1 MPPSPGSPRLV
12 RLRRP
17 PRLVRAD
24 DRFVPTVPLDLV
36 EARWRR
42 LVAANARYFDGEIL
56 HVLNAHRD
64 GHGGVTIH
72 VAATSYRFY
81 AVQRPDPELPAI
93 DCGVRPL
100 GAKAITQVDGRILM
114 GRRSASVAFYPG
126 CWEFLPGGGLEVDDE
141 PASCVRRELAE
152 EAGLEC
158 ATPPIATALLYDPVA
173 LSWEVV
179 HEIDAR
185 RPNAAGDDGHAWEH
199 SERRLVERGAWPEP
213 LAEVARTMLALT
225 EPRSAGRAPGMP
237 R

>member
-1 MPPSPGSPRLV
+1 MTRPVASPRLI

-24 DRFVPTVPLDLV
+24 DRFVPAVSLDLV
-36 EARWRR
+36 EDRWRR
-42 LVAANARYFDGEIL
+42 LVAANPRYFDGEIL
-56 HVLNAHRD
+56 HVLHAQRD

-72 VAATSYRFY
+72 VAVASYRFY
-81 AVQRPDPELPAI
+81 AVQRPDPDLPPL

-100 GAKAITQVDGRILM
+100 GAKAITRIDGRILM
-114 GRRSASVAFYPG
+114 GRRSTSVAFHPG
-126 CWEFLPGGGLEVDDE
+126 CWEFLPGGGLEVEDD

-158 ATPPIATALLYDPVA
+158 AAPPRATALLYDPVA

-179 HEIDAR
+179 HEIAAR
-185 RPNAAGDDGHAWEH
+185 RPSEAAGDDHAWEH
-199 SERRLVERGAWPEP
+199 SERRLVEPGAWPAP
-213 LAEVARTMLALT
+213 LADVARAMMPLIDRRWA
-225 EPRSAGRAPGMP
+225 ERGPGMP